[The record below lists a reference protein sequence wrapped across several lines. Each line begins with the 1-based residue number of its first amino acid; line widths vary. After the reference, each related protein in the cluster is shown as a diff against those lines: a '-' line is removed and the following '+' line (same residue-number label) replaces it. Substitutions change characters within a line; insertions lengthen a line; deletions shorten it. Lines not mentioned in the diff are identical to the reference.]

1 MSSTKQTNISASDKA
16 VITELDKQ
24 IRSYVQEN
32 GTSKDSE
39 LLDQAIADIRK
50 HHENQKRKSGQPFII
65 HPLRVASY
73 ICRAGLDAPTVV
85 AALLHDMIE
94 DTKITHNDIHERYG
108 AWYADIVTGLTKI
121 KKPESPNNLTL
132 DNLDATYQRM
142 LKTMVLDVRALF
154 IKLFDRL
161 DNMRDMDAMPRNKQ
175 RRISLETLN
184 IYVPIAERL
193 GLTQICQEHTEL
205 CFKLLYPKRYQKTL
219 TEIDELKKARISS
232 INTMQKSLQTNI
244 EKHNLVFHE
253 IEPLFVHPA
262 SRIHKSEPID
272 HILNGFRI
280 VVKNSL
286 DCFQALGI
294 VHTNY
299 YVIPLKIRDYI
310 SNPLWNGYEGI
321 QTELRIEGEQTRIE
335 IVSEEMLKKNQY
347 GIMSHW
353 HGSPTE
359 LADYYRIYL
368 SQLDQMAGDKDVRM
382 LEVMSYVQSEQV
394 QVYSPKGDM
403 LVFPKGATV
412 LDFAY
417 GIHSELGN
425 HCIGALVNPSSVGT
439 SKKRVPRERQLF
451 TGEALQI
458 ITDSRVHPKEEWLQQ
473 VKTAKSRS
481 QIKKAVEQQKIINA
495 RNSGRTLLERKL
507 RENGA
512 ELGAEKWLKLKAV
525 AEALGAENLSAN
537 KFLQEIGLQKR
548 PLQQFLRKHKLLQ
561 FESSGRLKEMISP
574 EFWGNIFGSD
584 KNIFLID
591 DVQNPLIKLSSCC
604 FPIPGD
610 KILGFIHDDKEI
622 EIHLVNCPKII
633 LNKKLPHSKVI
644 PIAVSWKISKKISR
658 SHVIHLHV
666 IDGTGILFQI
676 TKIIKDAGVA
686 IINSA
691 SAAKND
697 TDADIRIKLE
707 SVTWPV
713 FHKIVEKLR
722 PLKFVKQ
729 IWEESPQE
737 S

>member
-1 MSSTKQTNISASDKA
+1 MSGSKQTNISANDKA
-16 VITELDKQ
+16 LITDLDQQ
-24 IRSYVQEN
+24 IRSYVQEY
-32 GTSKDSE
+32 GTRKDSE
-39 LLDQAIADIRK
+39 LLDQAISDIRQY
-50 HHENQKRKSGQPFII
+50 HENQKRKSGQPFII

-85 AALLHDMIE
+85 AALLHDIIE
-94 DTKITHNDIHERYG
+94 DTSLTHDDIHERYG
-108 AWYADIVTGLTKI
+108 SWYADIVTGLTKI
-121 KKPESPNNLTL
+121 KKPDSAKILSA

-142 LKTMVLDVRALF
+142 LKTMVQDVRALF

-161 DNMRDMDAMPRNKQ
+161 DNMRDMEAMPRNKQ

-219 TEIDELKKARISS
+219 LEIDELKKDRIST
-232 INTMQKSLQTNI
+232 IKAMQDSLQNNL
-244 EKHNLVFHE
+244 EKHNLAYHNV
-253 IEPLFVHPA
+253 EPLYVHPA
-262 SRIHKSEPID
+262 SRIHESGPID
-272 HILNGFRI
+272 HILEGFRI
-280 VVKNSL
+280 VVKKSL

-294 VHTNY
+294 IHTNY

-321 QTELRIEGEQTRIE
+321 QTELRIEGEQTLIE
-335 IVSEEMLKKNQY
+335 IVSEEMLTKNQY
-347 GIMSHW
+347 GIMAHW
-353 HGSPTE
+353 SGSPTE

-382 LEVMSYVQSEQV
+382 LDVMSYVQSDQV
-394 QVYSPKGDM
+394 QIYSPKGDM
-403 LVFPKGATV
+403 LVFPQGATV

-417 GIHSELGN
+417 GIHTELGN

-439 SKKRVPRERQLF
+439 TKKRVPRERQLF

-458 ITDSRVHPKEEWLQQ
+458 ITDPGVHPKEEWLNQ

-481 QIKKAVEQQKIINA
+481 QIKRAVEQQKVINA

-507 RENGA
+507 REKGE
-512 ELGAEKWLKLKAV
+512 ELSLDKWIKSTPVKSALKAEK
-525 AEALGAENLSAN
+525 LSAN
-537 KFLQEIGLQKR
+537 KFFQEIGLQKR
-548 PLQQFLRKHKLLQ
+548 PLQQFLRKHKLLH
-561 FESSGRLKEMISP
+561 FESTGRLKEMINP
-574 EFWGNIFGSD
+574 EFWGNIFGGD

-591 DVQNPLIKLSSCC
+591 DVQNPLIKLASCC

-610 KILGFIHDDKEI
+610 KISGFIHDDKEI
-622 EIHLVNCPKII
+622 EIHLADCPNKIN
-633 LNKKLPHSKVI
+633 NKKLAQSKII
-644 PIAVSWKISKKISR
+644 PIDVSWNISKKISR
-658 SHVIHLHV
+658 SHIIHLHV
-666 IDGTGILFQI
+666 IDGKGILFQI

-686 IINSA
+686 IINSE
-691 SAAKND
+691 SAENNKNN
-697 TDADIRIKLE
+697 ADIRIKLE
-707 SVTWPV
+707 AITWPV

-729 IWEESPQE
+729 IWEEPSQE
-737 S
+737 A

>member
-1 MSSTKQTNISASDKA
+1 MSGSKQTNISANDKA
-16 VITELDKQ
+16 LITDLDQQ
-24 IRSYVQEN
+24 IRSYVQEY
-32 GTSKDSE
+32 GTRKDSE
-39 LLDQAIADIRK
+39 LLDQAISDIRQY
-50 HHENQKRKSGQPFII
+50 HENQKRKSGQPFII

-85 AALLHDMIE
+85 AALLHDIIE
-94 DTKITHNDIHERYG
+94 DTSLTHDDIHERYG
-108 AWYADIVTGLTKI
+108 SWYADIVTGLTKI
-121 KKPESPNNLTL
+121 KKPESPKNLSA

-142 LKTMVLDVRALF
+142 LKTMVQDVRALF

-161 DNMRDMDAMPRNKQ
+161 DNMRDMEAMPRNKQ

-219 TEIDELKKARISS
+219 LEIDELKKDRIST
-232 INTMQKSLQTNI
+232 IKAMQDSLQNNL
-244 EKHNLVFHE
+244 EKQNLVYHNV
-253 IEPLFVHPA
+253 EPLYVHPA
-262 SRIHKSEPID
+262 SRIHESGPID
-272 HILNGFRI
+272 HILEGFRI
-280 VVKNSL
+280 VVKKSL

-294 VHTNY
+294 IHTNY

-321 QTELRIEGEQTRIE
+321 QTELRIEGEQTLIE
-335 IVSEEMLKKNQY
+335 IVSEEMLTKNQY
-347 GIMSHW
+347 GIMAHW
-353 HGSPTE
+353 SGSPTE

-382 LEVMSYVQSEQV
+382 LDVMSYVQSDQV
-394 QVYSPKGDM
+394 QIYSPKGDM
-403 LVFPKGATV
+403 LVFPQGATV

-417 GIHSELGN
+417 GIHTELGN

-439 SKKRVPRERQLF
+439 TKKRVPRERQLF

-458 ITDSRVHPKEEWLQQ
+458 ITDPGVHPKEEWLNQ

-481 QIKKAVEQQKIINA
+481 QIKRAVEQQKVINA

-507 RENGA
+507 REKGE
-512 ELGAEKWLKLKAV
+512 ELSVDKWIKSTPVKSALKAEK
-525 AEALGAENLSAN
+525 LSAN
-537 KFLQEIGLQKR
+537 KFFQEIGLQKR
-548 PLQQFLRKHKLLQ
+548 PLQQFLRKHKLLH
-561 FESSGRLKEMISP
+561 FESTGRLKEMINP
-574 EFWGNIFGSD
+574 EFWGNIFGGD

-591 DVQNPLIKLSSCC
+591 DVQNPLIKLASCC

-610 KILGFIHDDKEI
+610 KISGFIHDDKEI
-622 EIHLVNCPKII
+622 EIHLADCPNKIN
-633 LNKKLPHSKVI
+633 NKKLAQSKII
-644 PIAVSWKISKKISR
+644 PIDVSWNISKKISR
-658 SHVIHLHV
+658 SHIIHLHV
-666 IDGTGILFQI
+666 IDGKGILFQI

-686 IINSA
+686 IINSE
-691 SAAKND
+691 SAENNKNN
-697 TDADIRIKLE
+697 ADIRIKLE
-707 SVTWPV
+707 AITWPV

-729 IWEESPQE
+729 IWEEPSQE
-737 S
+737 A